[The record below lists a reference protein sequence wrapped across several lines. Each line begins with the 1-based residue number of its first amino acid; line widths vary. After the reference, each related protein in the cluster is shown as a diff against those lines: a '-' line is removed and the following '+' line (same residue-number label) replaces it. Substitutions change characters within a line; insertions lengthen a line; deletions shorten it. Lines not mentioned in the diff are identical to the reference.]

1 MARGRPSKR
10 QLIVDTAFEVFAER
24 GYQGTSIDLVV
35 QVAGVSKPTVYNNFP
50 SKLALLLAVLEQQ
63 AAELSEHFSQAET
76 EHSDGLERI
85 LAFYRALVKDAARLA
100 IYRIFLGEEHKL
112 SDELKAAFADYQS
125 QIERW
130 VLAQAPN
137 PLERLSGSAMLLQ
150 GALVQ
155 GLMLPALMGMDP
167 DEGAVRSALSGL
179 LKRC

>member
-10 QLIVDTAFEVFAER
+10 QLIVDTAFELFAER

-63 AAELSEHFSQAET
+63 AAELSEYFSQAEA

-85 LAFYRALVKDAARLA
+85 LAFYRVLVKDAARLA

-112 SDELKAAFADYQS
+112 SDELKVAFADYQS

-130 VLAQAPN
+130 VLTQAPN
-137 PLERLSGSAMLLQ
+137 SLERLSGSAMLLQ
-150 GALVQ
+150 GALLQ
-155 GLMLPALMGMDP
+155 GLMLPALMGMDS
-167 DEGAVRSALSGL
+167 DEVAVRRALSGL
-179 LKRC
+179 LKHC